1 MRVLAYLAWV
11 TLQELNS
18 KNFTVQRSFDGQ
30 VFENIGTV
38 AAMGNSATRRTYALV
53 DAGIAGSGKSVVYYR
68 LLATDIDGKSTLS
81 PVITLKLNGGYQ
93 WT

>member
-38 AAMGNSATRRTYALV
+38 AAMGATPLPGVLMRWWMPALPV
-53 DAGIAGSGKSVVYYR
+53 GERAWCIIACLQLISMANQPLAR
-68 LLATDIDGKSTLS
+68 L
-81 PVITLKLNGGYQ
+81 
-93 WT
+93 